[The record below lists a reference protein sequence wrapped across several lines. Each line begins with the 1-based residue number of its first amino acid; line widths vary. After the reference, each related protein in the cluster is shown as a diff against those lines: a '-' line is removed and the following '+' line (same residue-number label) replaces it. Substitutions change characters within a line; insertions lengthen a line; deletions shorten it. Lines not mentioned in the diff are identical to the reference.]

1 MKIYLLNPPFVPNF
15 VRCGRWQGAAAR
27 SGGLD
32 YPKWLAY
39 ATGLLETHYPVKLVD
54 APASKLQT
62 ADIINDV
69 KQFHPDLIVVET
81 NFSSLGNDITV
92 TQKLKEACGATT
104 IMVGPPTA
112 RFTDE
117 ILGSEGI
124 DILAL
129 YEYDFTLLDIA
140 GAMERG
146 QPLKDV
152 HGISYKE
159 HGQIIHNPV
168 REYSTSEDLDQMP
181 FVSSV
186 YKRHLN
192 IKDYYLSQTLYPEVQ
207 IFTGRGCPF
216 HCTFCSWPEN
226 LMGRKYRSRTAEN
239 IVDEFEYICREL
251 PEVRE
256 IFIEDD
262 TFTINKNLV
271 LDVCR
276 MIKERNLDIPW
287 SCNAR
292 ATLDYAT
299 LREMK
304 SAGCRLLIVGYES
317 GSDEILKTIRKG
329 VDTQQMR
336 AFTMDAKKAKL
347 MIHGDFIIGLPGE
360 TKETAEQTLRFIKDL
375 KPNVLQVAVA
385 TPIPGTKFYEWA
397 KENGYLLVDDLEES
411 IDQNGYQKCILSYPD
426 FTKGDIEHYVNRAL
440 KEYYLSPSFV
450 PVALSN
456 VLRKHG
462 LHELKI
468 MLMSA
473 KVFLEYLKLNAKK
486 NRGSPEHL
494 ATHTLQ
500 EQQ

>member
-1 MKIYLLNPPFVPNF
+1 MKIYLLNPPFVENF

-39 ATGLLETHYPVKLVD
+39 ATGLLETKYTVKLVD
-54 APASKLQT
+54 APASKLNT
-62 ADIINDV
+62 AEVIDDV
-69 KQFHPDLIVVET
+69 KQFRPDLIVVET
-81 NFSSLGNDITV
+81 NFSSLGNDISV

-104 IMVGPPTA
+104 VMVGPPTA
-112 RFTDE
+112 QFTDK
-117 ILGSEGI
+117 ILKNDGV

-129 YEYDFTLLDIA
+129 YEYDFTLLDVA
-140 GAMERG
+140 GALEQG
-146 QPLKDV
+146 QPLKDIR
-152 HGISYKE
+152 GISYKE
-159 HGQIIHNPV
+159 GEQITHSPN
-168 REYSTSEDLDQMP
+168 REYTTSDDLDQLP

-186 YKRHLN
+186 YKEHLN
-192 IKDYYLSQTLYPEVQ
+192 IRDYYLSQTLYPEVQ

-226 LMGRKYRSRTAEN
+226 LMGRKYRSRTAAN

-251 PEVRE
+251 PEIRE
-256 IFIEDD
+256 VFIEDD
-262 TFTINKNLV
+262 TFTINKSLV

-276 MIKERNLDIPW
+276 KIKERNLDITW

-299 LREMK
+299 MKEMK
-304 SAGCRLLIVGYES
+304 GAGCRLLIVGYES
-317 GSDEILKTIRKG
+317 GNDEILKTIRKG

-336 AFTMDAKKAKL
+336 AFTRDAKRAKL
-347 MIHGDFIIGLPGE
+347 MIHADFIIGLPGE
-360 TKETAEQTLRFIKDL
+360 TKETAEQTLRFIKDI
-375 KPNVLQVAVA
+375 KPNILQVAVA

-426 FTKGDIEHYVNRAL
+426 FIKDDIEHYVNRAL

-473 KVFLEYLKLNAKK
+473 KVFLKYLDDRSL
-486 NRGSPEHL
+486 S
-494 ATHTLQ
+494 
-500 EQQ
+500 

>member
-1 MKIYLLNPPFVPNF
+1 MKIYLLNPPFVENF

-39 ATGLLETHYPVKLVD
+39 ATGLLEKEYLVKLVD
-54 APASKLQT
+54 APASKLHT
-62 ADIINDV
+62 VDIINDV
-69 KQFHPDLIVVET
+69 KQFQPDLVVVET
-81 NFSSLGNDITV
+81 NFSSLGNDIGV
-92 TQKLKEACGATT
+92 TQKIKEACGATT
-104 IMVGPPTA
+104 VMVGSPVA
-112 RFTDE
+112 RFPE
-117 ILGSEGI
+117 KILGDEGV

-129 YEYDFTLLDIA
+129 YEYDFTLLDVA
-140 GAMERG
+140 KTVEQGL
-146 QPLKDV
+146 PLKNV

-159 HGQIIHNPV
+159 NGQIVHNPI
-168 REYSTSEDLDQMP
+168 REYTTSEDLDRIP

-226 LMGRKYRSRTAEN
+226 LMGRKYRSRTADN
-239 IVDEFEYICREL
+239 IVDEFEYICQDL
-251 PEVRE
+251 PEVKE

-262 TFTINKNLV
+262 TFTVNKSLV

-276 MIKERNLDIPW
+276 KIKERKLDITW

-292 ATLDYAT
+292 ATLDYST
-299 LREMK
+299 LQEMK

-317 GSDEILKTIRKG
+317 GNDEILKTIRKG
-329 VDTQQMR
+329 VDTRQMR
-336 AFTMDAKKAKL
+336 VFTKDAKKAKL
-347 MIHGDFIIGLPGE
+347 MVHGDFIIGLPGE
-360 TKETAEQTLRFIKDL
+360 TKETAEQTLRFIREL
-375 KPNVLQVAVA
+375 KPNILQVAVA
-385 TPIPGTKFYEWA
+385 TPIPGTKFYDWV
-397 KENGYLLVDDLEES
+397 KENGYLLVDNLEES
-411 IDQNGYQKCILSYPD
+411 IDQRGYQKCILSYPD
-426 FTKGDIEHYVNRAL
+426 FSKVDIEHYVNRAL

-456 VLRKHG
+456 ILRRHG

-473 KVFLEYLKLNAKK
+473 KVFLEYLGAEKRQAV
-486 NRGSPEHL
+486 RD
-494 ATHTLQ
+494 A
-500 EQQ
+500 